1 MSADDEARL
10 RITGDEASIAEA
22 LSRADEHVRST
33 ERNMDALG
41 RTAVKAGEEVDRGMS
56 KVSRSTNRARD
67 AAGRFIPVAHGAGDA
82 ALGAGTKAAAGSLG
96 FDKWARSASKAS
108 KSVGGLKAMMML
120 IKWGTIV
127 TGGQAVI
134 GMLSSLVAGV
144 GMAVGALSPMVGV
157 VGVLGP
163 LLFLAAG
170 AMAIMKISGKDLGAL
185 MRPLIN
191 DFMAMRQQITQGL
204 VPGVRHFSDVLHDRL
219 IPTLRGGLTG
229 LSGSFGSALG
239 LFGDTVTQQRQV
251 REIGVIFNGLNPIVR
266 LLGGTVGRFFNV
278 FINLTMAAMPV
289 LNLMGAS
296 LDSVSVRLERWSQR
310 MVDSG
315 KAQAWMTKAWEMTKR
330 SAQTLG
336 NFIVGLYN
344 IFTLAGKVAR
354 EQFGG
359 GLADASKR
367 FREWTGSTA
376 GAQQILQYFRDA
388 APTLKATL
396 GLLAAIAKGIGG
408 FAANQHVAGL
418 IEQLRTQL
426 LPAIGALIDH
436 LTSASGIGPNLIN
449 LFTAVAT
456 IFTAIPLGGLTTII
470 QALAGLAWAVAWLVN
485 NVPGLGT
492 VIGMFLGLWTVTG
505 AALKVGSIGFKA
517 FGWISKAAKGAEG
530 LSIAQ
535 KALNIIIKGAIPL
548 LGALGDGIIWIGRAI
563 GIAFA
568 SNPLGVIIIAI
579 IGLVAL
585 FIWAWSR
592 FEWFRDGVK
601 WIVGVI
607 VDAFIWLAKA
617 AAAPFVE
624 LWNIIKATYNFI
636 AKGWNLIPD
645 IRVPDWVPLIGG
657 KTFGLP
663 KMPLLAKG
671 GIVEYGMA
679 IVGEQGPEALVSGGK
694 FMGMVGT
701 HGPELRTDLPRGGYV
716 VPSLSTLLNTPGAV
730 KMLPSS
736 VADAVGSA
744 LPAYSALLNAPSALD
759 GVPEVSVHVDTG
771 GAAVV
776 EAIHELT
783 DTLMRRPPAE
793 DKTDKLIAAM
803 ARNSR
808 DDRRKAI
815 AERYRY

>member
-1 MSADDEARL
+1 MAADDEARL

-33 ERNMDALG
+33 ERGMDALG
-41 RTAVKAGEEVDRGMS
+41 RTAIKAGEEVDRGMT
-56 KVSRSTNRARD
+56 KASRSTSRARD
-67 AAGRFIPVAHGAGDA
+67 AAGRFIPMAHGAGDA
-82 ALGAGTKAAAGSLG
+82 ALGAGTKAAAGSVG

-185 MRPLIN
+185 MRPLTN
-191 DFMAMRQQITQGL
+191 DFLAMRQQITQGL

-278 FINLTMAAMPV
+278 FISLAMAALPV
-289 LNLMGAS
+289 LNLMGVG
-296 LDSVSVRLERWSQR
+296 LDNVSVRLERWSQR

-315 KAQAWMTKAWEMTKR
+315 KAQAWMAKAWDMTKR

-426 LPAIGALIDH
+426 LPAVGALIEH
-436 LTSASGIGPNLIN
+436 LTSASGIGPSLIN

-492 VIGMFLGLWTVTG
+492 VIGMFLGLWTVVG

-517 FGWISKAAKGAEG
+517 FDWISKAAKGAEG

-535 KALNIIIKGAIPL
+535 KALNLIIKGAIPL
-548 LGALGDGIIWIGRAI
+548 IGGLADGVIWLGRAI

-579 IGLVAL
+579 IALVAL
-585 FIWAWSR
+585 FIWAWNK
-592 FEWFRDGVK
+592 FDWFRDGVK
-601 WIVGVI
+601 WIVGAI

-624 LWNIIKATYNFI
+624 LWNIVKATYNFI

-671 GIVEYGMA
+671 GVIEYGMA
-679 IVGEQGPEALVSGGK
+679 IVGEQGPEAIVSGGK

-716 VPSLSTLLNTPGAV
+716 VPSLSTLLSTPGAV
-730 KMLPSS
+730 KMLPPS

-744 LPAYSALLNAPSALD
+744 LPHYGALLDAPSALD
-759 GVPEVSVHVDTG
+759 GAPEVSVHVDTG
-771 GAAVV
+771 GAQVV

-783 DTLMRRPPAE
+783 DTLMRRPPTE
-793 DKTDKLIAAM
+793 DKTDELVAAIA
-803 ARNSR
+803 RSGR